1 MRLNK
6 LQFLLDE
13 LKFDSLPI
21 MPLSLQ
27 IGSWEKESEEAEGDF

>member
-21 MPLSLQ
+21 MPLFLQ
-27 IGSWEKESEEAEGDF
+27 IGSWNKESEEAEGDF